1 MDDLKSKTYY
11 KYRNLK
17 EFERFLDVVINSQM
31 YGAKPKELND
41 PMEGKFN
48 PTNLSKDDYDEIRRG
63 LDNTRICSLLTKQD
77 NQSFPNDYLMWSH
90 YADSHY
96 GCCIEVQI
104 TGRYNTGWELHEIQY
119 QDDMPPLDG
128 LSGNERIQT
137 ILTVKT
143 PIWHDEHEVRAIK
156 VYDDKKVNTLSP
168 YYHVDIK
175 AIYFGCRV
183 SLEKCRFYK
192 RIINGVN
199 PAIKIYKVKEN
210 TIRKDFFPKLTYS
223 EVNYK

>member
-1 MDDLKSKTYY
+1 MDNMKGNTYY

-17 EFERFLDVVINSQM
+17 DFERFLDVVINNRM
-31 YGAKPKELND
+31 YGAKPRELND

-48 PTNLSKDDYDEIRRG
+48 KTNLSQDDFEEIRNG
-63 LDNTRICSLLTKQD
+63 LKNTRICSLLTKQKD
-77 NQSFPNDYLMWSH
+77 QTFPNDYLMWSH
-90 YADSHY
+90 YADSHN

-104 TGRYNTGWELHEIQY
+104 TGRHNSGWAVHKVLY
-119 QDDMPPLDG
+119 QNNMPSLDG
-128 LSGNERIQT
+128 LRRNERIQT

-156 VYDDKKVNTLSP
+156 VYEDKKVNTLSP